1 MTVTYQYSE
10 HVKQIIF
17 SAGVVIPQSGL
28 PLFFVVVEWSLEPGF
43 GGCVIGVW
51 IIVFVHIF
59 Y

>member
-17 SAGVVIPQSGL
+17 SAEVVIPQSGL
-28 PLFFVVVEWSLEPGF
+28 PLFSLVVEWSLEPGF
-43 GGCVIGVW
+43 GCVIGVW
-51 IIVFVHIF
+51 INVFVHIF